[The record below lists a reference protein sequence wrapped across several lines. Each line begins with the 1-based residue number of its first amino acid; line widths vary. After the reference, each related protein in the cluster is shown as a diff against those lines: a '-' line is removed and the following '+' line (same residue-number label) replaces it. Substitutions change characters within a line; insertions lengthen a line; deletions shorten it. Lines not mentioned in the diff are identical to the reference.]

1 MARLRWVNA
10 ALAMLLLLAPKPLVA
25 GGIVSLNLCTDQW
38 LVRLAPERIA
48 ALTPLARDPSISAV
62 AVDATRFPMVRP
74 DAEAVL
80 RLKPDLVL
88 VGAWGGLST
97 AALLRVRGVPLER
110 IDDPQNFAG
119 ITATIAH
126 VAEIL
131 GRPAQGRALNAA
143 MQSALPQLGDAN
155 RQHLR
160 AVIWQ
165 ARGLTAGPGSLG
177 DSVLRAAGY
186 HNIGTGGT
194 MSLEAL
200 ITAKPDLV
208 VVDEQPRFPSLATD
222 LFRNPAL
229 RRLAV
234 VALPPAWLTCGGP
247 DAARAVA
254 RIAQP

>member
-1 MARLRWVNA
+1 M
-10 ALAMLLLLAPKPLVA
+10 LAMLAANPLAA
-25 GGIVSLNLCTDQW
+25 GGVVSLNLCTDQW
-38 LVRLAPERIA
+38 LVRLAPDRIA

-62 AVDATRFPMVRP
+62 AAGAAQFPMVRP

-88 VGAWGGLST
+88 VGAWGGLTT
-97 AALLRVRGVPLER
+97 AAVLRARGVRVER

-126 VAEIL
+126 IAEIL
-131 GRPAQGRALNAA
+131 GRPAQGLAINAA
-143 MQSALPQLGDAN
+143 MQAALPQLRDAS
-155 RQHLR
+155 RQQVR

-200 ITAKPDLV
+200 ITAQPDLV

-222 LFRNPAL
+222 LLRNPAL
-229 RRLAV
+229 QRLAV

-254 RIAQP
+254 RIARQ